1 MKIRLDRTMYTRAQ
15 RTADAQKKTFSR
27 WAFAIVGR
35 YGNTTEKPMHEL
47 EKLTR
52 SNSVSAAILTPKGL
66 ELTATRIR
74 ECIALALEYQ
84 NKLDRF
90 WPHRYDRSSLE
101 AVIQLE
107 ALLGRSCDYQK
118 AEAYIDKRIEQR
130 KEEIR
135 VAEKAKRRK

>member
-15 RTADAQKKTFSR
+15 RIADAQKKTFSR
-27 WAFAIVGR
+27 WAFAVVGR

-74 ECIALALEYQ
+74 ECIALAIEYQ

-107 ALLGRSCDYQK
+107 ALLGRSCDYHK
-118 AEAYIDKRIEQR
+118 AEAYIDKRIEDR

>member
-15 RTADAQKKTFSR
+15 RIVDAQKKTFSR
-27 WAFAIVGR
+27 WAFAVVGC
-35 YGNTTEKPMHEL
+35 YGHTTEKPKLGL

-74 ECIALALEYQ
+74 ECIALAIEYQ
-84 NKLDRF
+84 NKLDHF

-118 AEAYIDKRIEQR
+118 AEAYIDKRIEDR

-135 VAEKAKRRK
+135 VANLKEHKK

>member
-1 MKIRLDRTMYTRAQ
+1 MKIRLDRTMYTKAQ
-15 RTADAQKKTFSR
+15 RIADARKETFTR
-27 WAFAIVGR
+27 WSFCVISLYA
-35 YGNTTEKPMHEL
+35 NTAEKPKHEL

-52 SNSVSAAILTPKGL
+52 SNSVSVAILLPTGL
-66 ELTATRIR
+66 EWTATRIR
-74 ECIALALEYQ
+74 ECIALAIEDQ

-107 ALLGRSCDYQK
+107 TMLGRSCDYQK
-118 AEAYIDKRIEQR
+118 AEAYIDRRIEER

-135 VAEKAKRRK
+135 VAEIAKRRK